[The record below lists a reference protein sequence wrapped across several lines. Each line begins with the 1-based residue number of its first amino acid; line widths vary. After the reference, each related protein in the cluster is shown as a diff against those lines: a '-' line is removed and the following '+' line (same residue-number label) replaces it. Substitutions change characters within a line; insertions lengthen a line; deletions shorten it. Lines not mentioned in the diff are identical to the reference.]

1 VKISKSDSLPMTK
14 VNRTENKSVA
24 ILRRRGYIFYGCYRA
39 RFELLRLKMLLKEI
53 NPGGARGHNDE
64 CLF

>member
-1 VKISKSDSLPMTK
+1 MTK

-24 ILRRRGYIFYGCYRA
+24 ILRRRGYIFYGRYRA

-53 NPGGARGHNDE
+53 NPRWCARAQR
-64 CLF
+64 